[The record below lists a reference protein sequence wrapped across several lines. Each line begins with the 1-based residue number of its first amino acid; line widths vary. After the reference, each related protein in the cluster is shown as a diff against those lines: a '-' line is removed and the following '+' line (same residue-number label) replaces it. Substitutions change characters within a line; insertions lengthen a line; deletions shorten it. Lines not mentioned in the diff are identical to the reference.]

1 MKKLVL
7 LFIAIVSLS
16 SFTAD
21 KTATTDIDIVGKWV
35 GEENGDV
42 GYFLFDKE
50 GYATLE
56 AQGQVLGGKEFMMR
70 GQKCSMTYTVNYDAT
85 PMEIDFTVTL
95 LETKDERK
103 MLFIA
108 EAIDNDTLKLA
119 SSFNDVRPTEF
130 TETNSIMLTRLKDK

>member
-1 MKKLVL
+1 MKKLAL
-7 LFIAIVSLS
+7 LFIAIVSLL
-16 SFTAD
+16 SFTTSD
-21 KTATTDIDIVGKWV
+21 ITTDIVGKWV
-35 GEENGDV
+35 GEDNEGV

-56 AQGQVLGGKEFMMR
+56 ARGELMGGKEFILQ
-70 GQKCSMTYTVNYDAT
+70 GIKCSMTYTVNYDVK
-85 PMEIDFTVTL
+85 PMELDFTITL

-108 EAIDNDTLKLA
+108 KFIDDDTLKLA

-130 TETNSIMLTRLKDK
+130 NDDNSIILTREKK

>member
-16 SFTAD
+16 SFTT
-21 KTATTDIDIVGKWV
+21 KHTTTDIDIVGKWV

-56 AQGQVLGGKEFMMR
+56 AQGEIIGGKEFIMK
-70 GQKCSMTYTVNYDAT
+70 GQKCSMTYIVNHDSK

-108 EAIDNDTLKLA
+108 KVIDNNTLKLA
-119 SSFNDVRPTEF
+119 SSFNNVRPTEF
-130 TETNSIMLTRLKDK
+130 NEINSIILTRVKQ

>member
-7 LFIAIVSLS
+7 LFISFLSLTA
-16 SFTAD
+16 FTTD
-21 KTATTDIDIVGKWV
+21 KTTDTALDIVGKWV

-70 GQKCSMTYTVNYDAT
+70 GQKCAMTYTVNYEST
-85 PMEIDFTVTL
+85 PMEIDFTVTM

-108 EAIDNDTLKLA
+108 EAIDDNTLKLA

-130 TETNSIMLTRLKDK
+130 NTANSIILTRVKQ